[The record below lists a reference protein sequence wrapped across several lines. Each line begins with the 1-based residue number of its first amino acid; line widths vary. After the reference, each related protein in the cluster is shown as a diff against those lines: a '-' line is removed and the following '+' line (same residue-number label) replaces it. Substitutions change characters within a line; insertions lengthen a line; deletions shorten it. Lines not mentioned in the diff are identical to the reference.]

1 MLLPV
6 FSFNF
11 LYTYLRTEQLKMRP
25 SKLSCLYVLN
35 RTWVFK
41 VVLPY

>member
-11 LYTYLRTEQLKMRP
+11 LHTYLRKDQLKMRP

-35 RTWVFK
+35 GMWAFK
-41 VVLPY
+41 VVLPH